1 MSWSEFWAMGG
12 YGLYV
17 WSAYGF
23 ATAVLVINV
32 IVPLR
37 RRAVV
42 MRILRRLTQ
51 AETSG
56 ETAS

>member
-23 ATAVLVINV
+23 ATVVLVINV

-42 MRILRRLTQ
+42 MRILRRLSQ
-51 AETSG
+51 AKTTG
-56 ETAS
+56 